1 MAWLLLITRI
11 KIVKMMT
18 ERRVD
23 VCFLFK
29 LFFPIKRFHSI
40 QFPLHCTVFHTSII
54 HHTNS
59 FKNHQIFNDSK
70 KKRIKINFLKNNE
83 IHNNTREIE
92 REYILA
98 YRSLHARPNCL
109 LVPDKFLLYCFPKE
123 TRSTLNKQ
131 GSQKMIAIL
140 HCRILG

>member
-23 VCFLFK
+23 VCFLLK

-40 QFPLHCTVFHTSII
+40 QFPLHCTVFHTSITQTYLKI
-54 HHTNS
+54 N
-59 FKNHQIFNDSK
+59 QIFNDSK
-70 KKRIKINFLKNNE
+70 KKRIKTNFLKNNE

-109 LVPDKFLLYCFPKE
+109 LVPDKFLFYCFPKE

>member
-40 QFPLHCTVFHTSII
+40 QFPLHCTVFHTSITQTYLKI
-54 HHTNS
+54 N
-59 FKNHQIFNDSK
+59 QIFNDSK
-70 KKRIKINFLKNNE
+70 KKRIKTNFLKNNE

-109 LVPDKFLLYCFPKE
+109 LVSDKFLLYCFPKE

-140 HCRILG
+140 HFRILK

>member
-1 MAWLLLITRI
+1 MAWPLLITRI

-40 QFPLHCTVFHTSII
+40 QFPLHCTVFHTSITQTYLKI
-54 HHTNS
+54 N
-59 FKNHQIFNDSK
+59 QIFNDSK
-70 KKRIKINFLKNNE
+70 KKRIKTNFLKNNE

-140 HCRILG
+140 HFRILK

>member
-1 MAWLLLITRI
+1 MAWPLLITRI

-18 ERRVD
+18 ERQVD

-40 QFPLHCTVFHTSII
+40 QFPLHCTVFHTSITQTYLKI
-54 HHTNS
+54 N
-59 FKNHQIFNDSK
+59 QIFNDSK
-70 KKRIKINFLKNNE
+70 KKRIKTNFLKNNE
-83 IHNNTREIE
+83 IHNNIREIE